1 MSNDPTMVKWTK
13 KDGTK
18 VEINDSPANIAKAK
32 ELGWNPAKQ
41 TAAEKKALKDAEVE
55 AELQAQ
61 IAAEEAAKENES

>member
-1 MSNDPTMVKWTK
+1 MPDIKILDYVK

-18 VEINDSPANIAKAK
+18 VKINSHPDNIAQAK
-32 ELGWNPAKQ
+32 SLGWKPAKQ
-41 TAAEKKALKDAEVE
+41 TAAEKKAAKDAEVE